1 MTPPHHPL
9 LYHINNVPCV
19 PLGRL
24 PISACQVPPAGG
36 GGGLLT
42 KLRLTRNK
50 EGGLVKEEERE
61 RASEMRSLGGFR
73 LRGEGLQRRV
83 GGRTDYCNVQ
93 REGEGKGIEGIHV
106 SLLRGGDGG
115 SQHHPYFAMS
125 HGVLRSPM
133 GQHYKKE
140 NRIFGSPLTAH
151 PPNYL
156 FSSLLQL
163 CSDCIIIFYQRRTS
177 SWRARASERWW
188 CCQE

>member
-1 MTPPHHPL
+1 
-9 LYHINNVPCV
+9 
-19 PLGRL
+19 
-24 PISACQVPPAGG
+24 
-36 GGGLLT
+36 
-42 KLRLTRNK
+42 
-50 EGGLVKEEERE
+50 
-61 RASEMRSLGGFR
+61 MRSLGGFR

-140 NRIFGSPLTAH
+140 NRIFGSPLTTH

-156 FSSLLQL
+156 FSSLLQS
-163 CSDCIIIFYQRRTS
+163 CSEF
-177 SWRARASERWW
+177 
-188 CCQE
+188 

>member
-1 MTPPHHPL
+1 
-9 LYHINNVPCV
+9 
-19 PLGRL
+19 
-24 PISACQVPPAGG
+24 
-36 GGGLLT
+36 
-42 KLRLTRNK
+42 
-50 EGGLVKEEERE
+50 
-61 RASEMRSLGGFR
+61 MRSLGGFR

-151 PPNYL
+151 PPNHL

-163 CSDCIIIFYQRRTS
+163 CSDCIIISYQRRTS

-188 CCQE
+188 CFQE

>member
-1 MTPPHHPL
+1 
-9 LYHINNVPCV
+9 
-19 PLGRL
+19 
-24 PISACQVPPAGG
+24 
-36 GGGLLT
+36 
-42 KLRLTRNK
+42 
-50 EGGLVKEEERE
+50 
-61 RASEMRSLGGFR
+61 MRSLGGFR

-156 FSSLLQL
+156 FSSLLN
-163 CSDCIIIFYQRRTS
+163 
-177 SWRARASERWW
+177 RARTVSSSFINAGPLPGEPEQANGGGAARSEGGAPEDPAWLHLHRGGQGLRGGAARLARGGRDAWGAGLEG
-188 CCQE
+188 QQGR